1 MCRLYTMKASR
12 PGIGEFHSKGE
23 EGARHIGI
31 KLEKILYLKNTFF
44 VKSQHSEKFVWP
56 LFLSFRPFN

>member
-23 EGARHIGI
+23 EGAKHVGI
-31 KLEKILYLKNTFF
+31 KLEKIVQSIGKCN
-44 VKSQHSEKFVWP
+44 
-56 LFLSFRPFN
+56 R